1 MYKKKISFF
10 ISGGGTKGLDSVKY
24 LKENYEECITQYR
37 RETDE
42 QLYQRVRDLAT
53 KLGRLPIKSEIPAFD
68 YLKYRLGNWPRI
80 MENAGLKP
88 VSEKRRRMLEQR
100 VQKKKEKCCRKNKN
114 TLIKGSASD
123 D

>member
-1 MYKKKISFF
+1 M
-10 ISGGGTKGLDSVKY
+10 DSVKY